1 MRKIMGGFAVSLD
14 GYIDG
19 PGGKNDWMIMDKDFD
34 FAEHLKQ
41 FDTFFM
47 GRKSYEI
54 IRKASHDPFP
64 EIKKFVFS
72 NSIKQVEKE
81 YALVKDPVN
90 DFVNTFRKQRGRN
103 IAIYGGAELF
113 TSLLSLGLVDEVML
127 SVMPVVLGEGKSM
140 ISQPMNRT
148 SLKLLESRK
157 FQSGV
162 VMLHYKI
169 NDQK

>member
-1 MRKIMGGFAVSLD
+1 MMRKA
-14 GYIDG
+14 
-19 PGGKNDWMIMDKDFD
+19 
-34 FAEHLKQ
+34 A
-41 FDTFFM
+41 
-47 GRKSYEI
+47 R
-54 IRKASHDPFP
+54 DPFP
-64 EIKKFVFS
+64 GIKKFVFS

-81 YALVKDPVN
+81 YTLAEDPVN

-113 TSLLSLGLVDEVML
+113 TSMLSLGLIDEVIL
-127 SVMPVVLGEGKSM
+127 SVMPVILGEGKSM
-140 ISQPMNRT
+140 VSQPMNRT
-148 SLKLLESRK
+148 LLKLLESRK